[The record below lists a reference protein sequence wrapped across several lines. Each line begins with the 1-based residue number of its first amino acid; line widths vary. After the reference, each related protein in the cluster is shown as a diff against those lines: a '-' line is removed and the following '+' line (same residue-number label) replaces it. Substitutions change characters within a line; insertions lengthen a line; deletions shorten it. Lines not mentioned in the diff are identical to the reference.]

1 MTMTTNRRKGIRQ
14 LTRSVMAA
22 GATKNSVMAV
32 PKGLSRS
39 AGTLVRPNIVVILM
53 DDMGYGDIGP
63 FGSKL
68 NHMPDLDRRASEGMK
83 LTE

>member
-68 NHMPDLDRRASEGMK
+68 NPMPNLDRRASEGMK